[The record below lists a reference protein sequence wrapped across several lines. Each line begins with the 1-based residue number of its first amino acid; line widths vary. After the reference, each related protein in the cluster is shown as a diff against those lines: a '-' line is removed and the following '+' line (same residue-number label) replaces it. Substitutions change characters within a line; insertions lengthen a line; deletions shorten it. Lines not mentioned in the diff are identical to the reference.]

1 MVDDT
6 ASLSTTP
13 DEPRRT
19 DGPGGFVPQRPS
31 GLSHLRDAMLA
42 KPSRGQVVV
51 AVLVG
56 VMGFVA
62 VEQFRASEEDLL
74 ARARRA
80 DLVQILDGLTQRS
93 ERLESQVRELE
104 QTRRDLVSGADTRQT
119 AIDQARARARQLAVL
134 TGTAPATGPGIAL
147 TITDPSAEMP
157 ASVLLSTVQELR
169 DAGAEAI
176 QITGGNDAA
185 VRVVAGTYFLDTSQ
199 GVDVHGVRLE
209 PPYTLTAI
217 GDPPTLDTAL
227 NIPGG
232 VVEEVTNDGGRATIR
247 QEDELTVDVLHEPEE
262 PQYARPAPETGEDG

>member
-80 DLVQILDGLTQRS
+80 D
-93 ERLESQVRELE
+93 
-104 QTRRDLVSGADTRQT
+104 
-119 AIDQARARARQLAVL
+119 
-134 TGTAPATGPGIAL
+134 
-147 TITDPSAEMP
+147 
-157 ASVLLSTVQELR
+157 
-169 DAGAEAI
+169 
-176 QITGGNDAA
+176 
-185 VRVVAGTYFLDTSQ
+185 
-199 GVDVHGVRLE
+199 
-209 PPYTLTAI
+209 
-217 GDPPTLDTAL
+217 
-227 NIPGG
+227 
-232 VVEEVTNDGGRATIR
+232 
-247 QEDELTVDVLHEPEE
+247 
-262 PQYARPAPETGEDG
+262 